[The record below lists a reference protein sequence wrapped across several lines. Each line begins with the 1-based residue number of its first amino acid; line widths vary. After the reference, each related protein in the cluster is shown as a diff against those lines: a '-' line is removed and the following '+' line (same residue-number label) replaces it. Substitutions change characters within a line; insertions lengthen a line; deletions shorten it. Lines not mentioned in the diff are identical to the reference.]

1 MKLVLDTN
9 VVLDWLVFEVPA
21 LEPLRAGVRDGT
33 VAVAT
38 NAQAVEELRR
48 VLVYPQFK
56 LEADA
61 PEAVLRD
68 YLSQTSHASIP
79 EHDALEPEALPE
91 KFPRCHDPDDDKF
104 LALAYHA
111 KADLL
116 VSKDKAVLKLRRRA
130 PAFGFRIVNVP
141 EMIAELSARV
151 HTTAAPRAQAP

>member
-21 LEPLRAGVRDGT
+21 LELLREGVRDGK

-61 PEAVLRD
+61 PQAVLRD
-68 YLSQTSHASIP
+68 YLSQTSSP
-79 EHDALEPEALPE
+79 DQDAVDPAALPE

-141 EMIAELSARV
+141 ELIAELAARA
-151 HTTAAPRAQAP
+151 HTTASASPMISR